1 MNLHTLWYPR
11 RIQSTRAVGTGMIR
25 KSSHGFFRGSNC
37 PTTNEEGKF
46 IMSDREG
53 ERLGR
58 IMALVLRHAPEKF
71 GLEMDLNGWVNMN
84 DFAVAVQ
91 NKNRRMHW
99 IRQHHFQAITEVDE
113 KGRYEFK
120 GGMVRA
126 TYAHSVDIELDL
138 PTDDIPDVAFF
149 PVERGQ
155 EDEILGIGLLP
166 GDRRHVHLSRTFE
179 GAWEAGSVHH
189 DLPVI
194 IEVDCIRA
202 VTDGYTFHRAGH
214 RVILVEEV
222 PPAYISIVS
231 GDDGRYEDARAA
243 AASEEE

>member
-1 MNLHTLWYPR
+1 MELYTLWYPR
-11 RIQSTRAVGTGMIR
+11 RIQTIRAVRTGMIR

-37 PTTNEEGKF
+37 PITNEEGKF

-58 IMALVLRHAPEKF
+58 MMALVLRHAPEKF
-71 GLEMDLNGWVNMN
+71 GLEMDLNGWVNSG
-84 DFAVAVQ
+84 DFAAAVQ

-99 IRQHHFQAITEVDE
+99 IRPHHFQAIADVDE
-113 KGRYEFK
+113 KGRYEVK

-138 PTDDIPDVAFF
+138 PTDDVPDVAFF
-149 PVERGQ
+149 PVERGT
-155 EDEILGIGLLP
+155 EDEVLGMGLLP

-189 DLPVI
+189 KLPVI
-194 IEVDCIRA
+194 IEVDCIRGVA
-202 VTDGYTFHRAGH
+202 DGYVFHRAGH

-222 PPAYISIVS
+222 PPAYINTVAE
-231 GDDGRYEDARAA
+231 DDDRYVDARAA
-243 AASEEE
+243 AEEE